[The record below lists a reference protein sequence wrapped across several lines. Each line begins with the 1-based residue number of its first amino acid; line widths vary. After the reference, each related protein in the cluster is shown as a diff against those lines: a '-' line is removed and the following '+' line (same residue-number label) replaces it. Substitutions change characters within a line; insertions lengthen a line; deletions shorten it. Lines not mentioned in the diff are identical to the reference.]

1 MQVSDLKPTTV
12 WGHFASLSK
21 VPRPSK
27 KEEKVIQYMIDF
39 GNRLGL
45 PTERDEAGNVL
56 ITKPATPG
64 MENRKTVVM
73 QSHLDMVC
81 VKNSDTEFDFDNDP
95 IRPYVDG
102 EWVTADGTTLGADN
116 GIAVA
121 ASMAVLESSDIAH
134 PAIEAIFTI
143 DEETGM
149 TGAFALKPGW
159 LKGEIMLNMDYE
171 DEGELCIG
179 CAGGIDNDVTLPIT
193 RENVGAGNF
202 GVKLSLTGLKG
213 GHSGVEIHLQRGNAN
228 KAMMR
233 LLNRL
238 QQVAG
243 FKLSGFDGGSLR
255 NAIPRE
261 AFVTGVI
268 PADQKESF
276 HQTVDQFNEILSFE
290 LRKTDPDLKLEAVPA
305 DGVTT
310 VLSAE
315 SQQRLIQSVCAFP
328 NGVYKWSNDMEGLVE
343 TSTNLAR
350 IKTEDSHVQIQAL
363 TRSSLETGKLDLA
376 NSIKALFELAG
387 AEVNNKGDYPGW
399 NPNPDSE
406 ILALARDTYAGMY
419 GNVPEVKAI
428 HAGLECGIIMSS
440 QTQLDAVSFGPTIRN
455 PHSPDEM
462 INIATVEKFW
472 DYLLVLLEK
481 TPSKN

>member
-1 MQVSDLKPTTV
+1 MQVSDLNPKEV
-12 WGHFASLSK
+12 WSHFVELNK

-27 KEEKVIQYMIDF
+27 KEQKVIKFMLEF
-39 GNRLGL
+39 GKRLGL
-45 PTERDEAGNVL
+45 PTERDEVGNVL
-56 ITKPATPG
+56 ITKPATSG
-64 MENRKTVVM
+64 MEDRKTVVL
-73 QSHLDMVC
+73 QSHLDMVHQ
-81 VKNSDTEFDFDNDP
+81 KNSDTVFDFDNDP
-95 IRPYVDG
+95 INSYIDG

-121 ASMAVLESSDIAH
+121 ASMAVLESKTIVH

-193 RENVGAGNF
+193 REAAPVGSF
-202 GVKLSLTGLKG
+202 GVALNLTGLKG

-228 KAMMR
+228 KAMAR
-233 LLNRL
+233 LVAELSAKHSFRL
-238 QQVAG
+238 
-243 FKLSGFDGGSLR
+243 SEFDGGSLR

-261 AFVTGVI
+261 AFLTGVV
-268 PADQKESF
+268 PNDQKEAF
-276 HQTVDQFNEILSFE
+276 HKTVEAFAETLAFE
-290 LRKTDPDLKLEAVPA
+290 LRKTDPNLKLEAVATEMP
-305 DGVTT
+305 VS
-310 VLSAE
+310 VLTSF
-315 SQQRLIQSVCAFP
+315 SQFSLTKSVNAFP

-350 IKTEDSHVQIQAL
+350 IKTHSENIQIQAL
-363 TRSSLETGKLDLA
+363 TRGSLDSGKLDLA
-376 NSIKALFELAG
+376 NSIKDLFELAG
-387 AEVNNKGDYPGW
+387 AEVDNRGDYPGW

-406 ILALARDTYAGMY
+406 ILAIAGDIY
-419 GNVPEVKAI
+419 NNLFDKIPEIKAI

-440 QTQLDAVSFGPTIRN
+440 QTQLDSVSFGPTIRN
-455 PHSPDEM
+455 PHSPDEK

-472 DYLLVLLEK
+472 TYLLELLK
-481 TPSKN
+481 RTPTK